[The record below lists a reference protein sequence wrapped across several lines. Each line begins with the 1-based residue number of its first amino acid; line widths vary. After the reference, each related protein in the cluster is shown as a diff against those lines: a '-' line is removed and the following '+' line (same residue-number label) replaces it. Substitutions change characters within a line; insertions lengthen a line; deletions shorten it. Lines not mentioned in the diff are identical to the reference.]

1 MKAIRKLGIDIWIA
15 MVVLIS
21 VLGRTEIF
29 VNATDN
35 SSDMTA
41 ETSDMIAKLDGVTTE
56 NSDISGFTSGDNI
69 YADPDDQ
76 TIHVIIENPQYEN
89 NPNQDNNGNDSSDN
103 GSDNNS
109 TENTADTDNNS
120 STPSYSD
127 DSYSGDSYSGDS
139 YSSDSYTGSSGGSS
153 SSEKIF
159 HKPQL
164 LLEESNFSG
173 QSLNAGT
180 TFELSITFQNKSRSQ
195 NIFGLKISPSTETT
209 GIEFDKN
216 SFYVRRLTPGESV
229 TINPV
234 MTIAKDAQPGQVTL
248 SFSLEYEDSKA
259 TAATGTEILTFHI
272 VQPVR
277 AELEISDIPSVLYT
291 MDTIEIPVRVLNLGK
306 DKICNVMVT
315 LAAQGLTSKETVF
328 LGNIDA
334 GTAAEGSMK
343 VYVKGLT
350 DPSDEAHV
358 LPGQTAGVFTLT
370 YEDSSGQ
377 TYETTTD
384 FQSEIKESKIQS
396 LTVEEES
403 EETNSWWYSVL
414 AVAAFLLIS
423 LILFLARALHRKN
436 ILLEEAR
443 KSVRFSDIDK
453 QIPSVK

>member
-1 MKAIRKLGIDIWIA
+1 MKTIKKSGIVIWIA
-15 MVVLIS
+15 VIVSIS
-21 VLGRTEIF
+21 FFSGTGIL
-29 VNATDN
+29 VNAADS
-35 SSDMTA
+35 SSDVTA
-41 ETSDMIAKLDGVTTE
+41 EIADMITKLDSVTME
-56 NSDISGFTSGDNI
+56 NSDISGFTSDI
-69 YADPDDQ
+69 PDADS
-76 TIHVIIENPQYEN
+76 
-89 NPNQDNNGNDSSDN
+89 DSSID
-103 GSDNNS
+103 
-109 TENTADTDNNS
+109 S
-120 STPSYSD
+120 STDRSAGDSADNSAELFPADSD
-127 DSYSGDSYSGDS
+127 YAESYSGNS
-139 YSSDSYTGSSGGSS
+139 GSS

-164 LLEESNFSG
+164 LLEESNLSG

-180 TFELSITFQNKSRSQ
+180 TFEMSVTFHNKSRSQ

-216 SFYVRRLTPGESV
+216 SFYVQRLTPGESV
-229 TINPV
+229 TINPL

-259 TAATGTEILTFHI
+259 TGSTGAETLTFHI

-291 MDTIEIPVRVLNLGK
+291 MDTIEIPVKVLNLGK
-306 DKICNVMVT
+306 DKICNVMVK
-315 LAAQGLTSKETVF
+315 LEAQGLAPKETVF
-328 LGNIDA
+328 LGNIDP
-334 GTAAEGSMK
+334 GTASDGSMK

-350 DPSDEAHV
+350 DSSDENQV

-396 LTVEEES
+396 LTVEEKS
-403 EETNSWWYSVL
+403 EETNSWWYSIF
-414 AVAAFLLIS
+414 AVAAFFLIA
-423 LILFLARALHRKN
+423 LILFLAGALHRKN
-436 ILLEEAR
+436 ILLEEMQKAA
-443 KSVRFSDIDK
+443 RFSDIDK